1 MAKILFSDLDGTLL
15 AKGGAI
21 SDKNFEAM
29 KKMQEQGHYIALCTG
44 RNHIDIQPIL
54 NKIHIPYD
62 YLVLCN
68 GSYIEDKNGNILF
81 EEHISKEVGEAVIQ
95 QVLSHPDMIASFCF
109 DEGCPILVNGET
121 KVLYLDGLKDS
132 EDDFYTLLKKAE
144 RFYMLSFHH
153 KNVSFNQD
161 GSSIEAVK
169 EVANEITERFS
180 EVETH
185 LNQEFVDVAPRG
197 HSKGTGVK
205 KLISLLDNIDR
216 SYAIGDSFN
225 DLPMIRV
232 ADVGVT
238 FDYAVPEIQEEADKV
253 VHYVYELIE
262 EEILS

>member
-44 RNHIDIQPIL
+44 RNHIDIQPVL

-68 GSYIEDKNGNILF
+68 GSYIEDKSGNILF
-81 EEHISKEVGEAVIQ
+81 EEHISKDVGQGVIHGA
-95 QVLSHPDMIASFCF
+95 LSHPDIIAAFCY
-109 DEGCPILVNGET
+109 DKGCPVFVDGET
-121 KVLYLDGLKDS
+121 KILDIDGLKDS
-132 EDDFYTLLKKAE
+132 EDDFYELLDKAE
-144 RFYMLSFHH
+144 HFYMLSFHH
-153 KNVSFNQD
+153 KDLSVEIIEDVAKEISNQF
-161 GSSIEAVK
+161 E
-169 EVANEITERFS
+169 EI
-180 EVETH
+180 ETH
-185 LNQEFVDVAPRG
+185 LNQQYIDVAPRG